1 MKRTSVFPVLMA
13 LLAGL
18 SILTRNLPAQS
29 PQAEAPSQSPAA
41 AASSPVPT
49 VHVTTHAVLVDVIV
63 TDKNG
68 TPVTGLKQDDFNLLE
83 QGKPQAVSYF
93 EEHLGTPPD
102 QPVEIPALPPNVFS
116 NFSPIPTPPVVNV
129 LLLDSLNT
137 PIADQSYMHIQAL
150 KFLKTLKPGS
160 RLAIFSMATR
170 LRLIQGFTD
179 DPAVLIAA
187 INNKKNLEVAPS
199 DLLKTQGEDNAQ
211 QNLIGILSQPVDSG
225 GGTTSTL
232 APPGMIAALADFF
245 QESDYAKTAD
255 RELRTLTSLQQL
267 GAYLASMP
275 GRKNVIW
282 LSGSFPQIFGGDSSQ
297 QTLLG
302 GNPGFAA
309 GTGDSVSSPST
320 LLAGDPGVFESS
332 SRTEDQ
338 VKKTILLLSGAR
350 VALYPVDVRGTK
362 TNAFY
367 EAGNQMPASVE
378 GAQATNAAQFNSLQN
393 EANADAN
400 ERIVMDEM
408 ARASG
413 GKAFLNTNG
422 LAEAMNDVV
431 ASSADFYTIS
441 YDPENQKMDGR
452 FRSINVKVGGGKYNL
467 SYRRGYYA
475 DDTILPGATRV
486 IEAKKPADSLR
497 PFMDFGLPEAEQILY
512 KTLVQPAS
520 SDQAATDSTAPGESS
535 KGPVSRYSVDFSV
548 DLNDVK
554 LDLQPDGTHTGSLY
568 LSLFVY
574 DRYGNAASRQVKLA
588 ALKIKPDAYAAFQQT
603 GLQLRAMIEV
613 PKGQFWLRTGL
624 YDPTTHK
631 VGTMEIPISAVKPVE
646 SAAK

>member
-1 MKRTSVFPVLMA
+1 MKRSNVFPLFMA

-18 SILTRNLPAQS
+18 SFPTQNLPAQS
-29 PQAEAPSQSPAA
+29 PQAETPSQSPAA

-49 VHVTTHAVLVDVIV
+49 VHVTTRAVLVDVIV

-68 TPVTGLKQDDFNLLE
+68 TPVKGLKQEDFTLLE
-83 QGKPQAVSYF
+83 QSKPQAVSYF
-93 EEHLGTPPD
+93 EEHVGAPPD

-116 NFSPIPTPPVVNV
+116 NFSPIPTPAAVNV
-129 LLLDSLNT
+129 LLLDTLNT
-137 PIADQSYMHIQAL
+137 PLADQSYMHAQAL

-160 RLAIFSMATR
+160 RLAIFTMATR

-187 INNKKNLEVAPS
+187 IDNKKNLEIAPS
-199 DLLKTQGEDNAQ
+199 ELLKTQDEENAQ
-211 QNLIGILSQPVDSG
+211 QNLIGLLSQPVLSG
-225 GGTTSTL
+225 GGTTTTL
-232 APPGMIAALADFF
+232 APGGMIAALADFL
-245 QESDYAKTAD
+245 QETDYAKTAD

-267 GAYLASMP
+267 GAYLAAMP

-282 LSGSFPQIFGGDSSQ
+282 LAGSFPQIFGGDSSQ
-297 QTLLG
+297 QTTFG
-302 GNPGFAA
+302 GNLGFTA
-309 GTGDSVSSPST
+309 GTGDSASSPST

-367 EAGNQMPASVE
+367 EAGNQMPSSVQ
-378 GAQATNAAQFNSLQN
+378 GAEATNAAQFNSLQSDAG
-393 EANADAN
+393 EDAN

-422 LAEAMNDVV
+422 LAEAMSDVV

-452 FRSINVKVGGGKYNL
+452 FRRIDLKVAGGKYNL

-520 SDQAATDSTAPGESS
+520 SDQAAPDPTAPGESS
-535 KGPVSRYSVDFSV
+535 KGPVSRYSVDFAV
-548 DLNDVK
+548 DLKDVK
-554 LDLQPDGTHTGSLY
+554 LDLQPDGTHAGSLY

-574 DRYGNAASRQVKLA
+574 DRYGNAASRQIKLA
-588 ALKIKPDAYAAFQQT
+588 ALRIKPDAYAAFQQT

-624 YDPTTHK
+624 YDPATHK
-631 VGTMEIPISAVKPVE
+631 VGTLEIPISAVKPEE
-646 SAAK
+646 SAAR